1 MAIKLT
7 EPPRRRRFSVRIHPM
22 KLEGGALS
30 EAESSGMTIM
40 VETRLR
46 SENKQ
51 SLLSPRKEV
60 GRASSQRV
68 VGKNGGA
75 VEWEGNDSVLEN
87 SCSDQ
92 CEVDLSFAVLRKVV
106 RKEHKSEKWEE
117 MGSVGMKIGDLGK
130 RKEKEL
136 TSSLPIRLQNAG
148 GAMSTATLTVVV
160 SIIAADEASKAGFFK
175 WMPSFNYAKRS
186 NKKKLVMLMKGG
198 ADDVGSRRELTRSA
212 SLTNLETQSLK
223 KRLGFWQRTGS
234 MLSRRKVEPV
244 AKKMDID
251 RLISSGAAEH
261 MGSRHDSKG
270 MWEVMEIVSRDGD
283 AELKCSVALASFDQC
298 SEKVAGDGAC
308 SAIVAVVAHWLLMN
322 KDMMPSRTELD
333 RLMVEGAIEWKKL
346 GENVPGFPDKHF
358 DIDTVVKAGIRPL
371 RIVQESSVVGFFS
384 PDKFELLKEAACF
397 DGIWNDI
404 ESKAGV
410 YIVSWNDHFCVLKV
424 EQEACYLIDSLGKR
438 LVEGCNQA
446 FILKFD
452 DSSVIKQQ
460 RSKMS
465 PGASKTQKTTS
476 VVETEEEA
484 AEVSVL
490 ETVAAELED
499 DDQEKIICRGREC
512 CKEFFKRF
520 LAAILVRGLEIK
532 EDKSIVGS
540 SDLHKRL
547 QIEFQYTTCIKK

>member
-30 EAESSGMTIM
+30 EAGMTVM

-51 SLLSPRKEV
+51 SLLSPMKEV
-60 GRASSQRV
+60 RRASSQRV

-92 CEVDLSFAVLRKVV
+92 CVVDLSFTVLRKVV

-117 MGSVGMKIGDLGK
+117 MGRVSMKIGDLGK
-130 RKEKEL
+130 RNEKEM

-148 GAMSTATLTVVV
+148 GAISTATLTVVV
-160 SIIAADEASKAGFFK
+160 TIIADDASKGGLFK

-186 NKKKLVMLMKGG
+186 NKKKLVMLMDDG
-198 ADDVGSRRELTRSA
+198 ADDDVGSRRELTRSA
-212 SLTNLETQSLK
+212 SLPNLETQSLK

-244 AKKMDID
+244 AKKMDVD
-251 RLISSGAAEH
+251 RLTSSGAAEH
-261 MGSRHDSKG
+261 MGSRHDSKR

-322 KDMMPSRTELD
+322 KDRMPSRTELD

-346 GENVPGFPDKHF
+346 GENVAGFPNKHF

-371 RIVQESSVVGFFS
+371 GIVQESSVVGFFS

-484 AEVSVL
+484 AEV
-490 ETVAAELED
+490 TVAAELED

-547 QIEFQYTTCIKK
+547 QIEFQYTTCVKK